1 MDLTLK
7 PYQQDALAALDA
19 FLVAARGCATA
30 DEMQKAFTAARLE
43 ALGEQAPLL
52 PYRVFSNEQPE
63 IPVTCLRIP
72 TGGGKT
78 LMAAHSVER
87 AARLYAGTS
96 APLALWLVPSDAIR
110 IQTIEALKT
119 PGHPYRD
126 ALLRYWP
133 AERLSVLDIAD
144 AGQLRAHDFGERAIV
159 LVGTIQTLRV
169 DKTQGRNA
177 YAYREDFE
185 PHFADAPD
193 APIFE
198 RVSEADLA
206 AQPYLSQA
214 DIGKIKRS
222 FANLLAWHRPI
233 VIMDEAH
240 NAQSDL
246 SLAVLERIRPACVIE
261 WTATPALGQNVL
273 YHVSAEALKAEDMIK
288 LPIVLAPHPNWHEAV
303 RDAVLTRARLE
314 EAASSEV
321 DYVRPIAL
329 FQAEDRGGEVTFEM
343 LQRHLI
349 DAHGIP
355 ASQIAIHT
363 GSRREL
369 DGVDLFQRDCQ
380 IRFIITVEALKEGW
394 DCSFAYVFC
403 TAQNI
408 RSNTR
413 MEQLLGRVLRMPYAR
428 RRTAE
433 VLNRAYAHVCG
444 PSTAL
449 VAGQL
454 TDRLI
459 SMGFEEMAAARYV
472 QPSLDGGDLFTPQA
486 PQPLAVE
493 TSFEVE
499 AKHVEAM
506 AALVQALPDQ
516 VRMTPAIEGG
526 APATMTVT
534 GALTAELIEAA
545 VERLP
550 RNKAVREAAMRVLQ
564 RHQVHVEAAEAPSQR
579 GEVFAAVPMLAI
591 PLQGELMLYEPELL
605 TELADY
611 SLTGLPADLPDL
623 RREEAVK
630 PYLIDIE
637 KGKLGIREDHAQY
650 RLDLDEGDEGV
661 SRETLIRALDRRL
674 RRDALLQPDM
684 IAWLGRLLDSLDL
697 AGFDLAYLLRHLNS
711 VADAASERLDALLRG
726 QRRTAFQQSL
736 ATPAAAPTLNEH
748 FSFRFDP
755 HAYPAR
761 WLYEGKYRFRRHYY
775 PRPGELKPEIDAE
788 ETACA
793 IALDQLPQVRFWVR
807 NLERQPSHAFWLPTS
822 TDRFYPDFVAQLDDG
837 RLFVIEYKGGDRFS
851 NDDSREKRTIGQV
864 WASASG
870 GRCVFLMATDRNT
883 VGVSVEEQLRRTIE

>member
-19 FLVAARGCATA
+19 FLVATRGCTTA
-30 DEMQKAFTAARLE
+30 DEMQKAFSDARCE

-52 PYRVFSNEQPE
+52 PYRVFSNGQPE
-63 IPVTCLRIP
+63 IPVACLRIP

-87 AARLYAGTS
+87 AARLYSGTP

-110 IQTIEALKT
+110 TQTLEALKT

-133 AERLSVLDIAD
+133 AERLSVLDMAD

-177 YAYREDFE
+177 YAYKEDFE
-185 PHFADAPD
+185 PHFVDVPD

-198 RVSEADLA
+198 RVTEADLA

-246 SLAVLERIRPACVIE
+246 SLTVLERIRPACVIE
-261 WTATPALGQNVL
+261 WTATPAPSQNVL

-288 LPIVLAPHPNWHEAV
+288 LPIVLAPHPNWQEAV

-314 EAASSEV
+314 EAANSEA

-343 LQRHLI
+343 LQAHLV
-349 DAHGIP
+349 DVHGIP

-369 DGVDLFQRDCQ
+369 DGVDLFQRDCP

-408 RSNTR
+408 RSNTK

-459 SMGFEEMAAARYV
+459 SMGFEEMAAVRYV
-472 QPSLDGGDLFTPQA
+472 QPSLNGGDLFAPQV
-486 PQPLAVE
+486 PQPLTVE

-499 AKHVEAM
+499 AKHAVAM

-516 VRMTPAIEGG
+516 VRMTPAVEGG
-526 APATMTVT
+526 APAIMTVT
-534 GALTAELIEAA
+534 GALTSELIEAA

-550 RNKAVREAAMRVLQ
+550 RNKAVREAAMQVLQ
-564 RHQVHVEAAEAPSQR
+564 RHQVRVEAAEAPSQR
-579 GEVFAAVPMLAI
+579 GEAFATVPMLAV

-605 TELADY
+605 AELADY
-611 SLTGLPADLPDL
+611 SLAGLPADLPDL
-623 RREEAVK
+623 RREETIK

-650 RLDLDEGDEGV
+650 RLDLDEGDGGV

-684 IAWLGRLLDSLDL
+684 IAWLGRLLDGLDV

-711 VADAASERLDALLRG
+711 VADAASDRLDDLMVE
-726 QRRTAFQQSL
+726 QRRSAFQQSL
-736 ATPAAAPTLNEH
+736 VAPAAAPRLDEN

-755 HAYPAR
+755 QAYPAR
-761 WLYEGKYRFRRHYY
+761 WFYEGKYRFRRHYY
-775 PRPGELKPEIDAE
+775 PRPGELKPELNAE

-793 IALDQLPQVRFWVR
+793 ITLDQLPQVRFWVR

-837 RLFVIEYKGGDRFS
+837 RLFVVEYKGGDRFS
-851 NDDSREKRTIGQV
+851 NDDSREKLTIGEV

-870 GRCVFLMATDRNT
+870 GRCVFLMVTDRNT
-883 VGVSVEEQLRRTIE
+883 AGVSVEEQLRRAIE